1 MKCVICSFVWCWNC
15 GQAINSHNDYHCMM
29 GKNFL
34 ELYWVIIFMFL
45 FSPLLLPFAVF
56 IFFVLKYE
64 VFHQNYTNK
73 SILFKSFAYF
83 GLFVVAPVLLV
94 LIVFGYAIV
103 ITTQRLRECMSRWWV
118 IETFFGVSIGV
129 VFGILA
135 FLFAFVM
142 CVLLPP
148 VGVFFFVAKIVIVA
162 KRRCKYEK
170 NWEYYPRTVV

>member
-1 MKCVICSFVWCWNC
+1 
-15 GQAINSHNDYHCMM
+15 
-29 GKNFL
+29 
-34 ELYWVIIFMFL
+34 MFL

-103 ITTQRLRECMSRWWV
+103 ITTQRLRECMSR
-118 IETFFGVSIGV
+118 
-129 VFGILA
+129 
-135 FLFAFVM
+135 
-142 CVLLPP
+142 
-148 VGVFFFVAKIVIVA
+148 
-162 KRRCKYEK
+162 
-170 NWEYYPRTVV
+170 